1 MPNHIGHWIFVDSG
15 STEVKT
21 NDSNKDLGCI
31 VRWRTS
37 CDRCNS
43 GNQGSRDMSETRA
56 LGCIQEIC
64 VYIYMIFTDI
74 CVYIYIHLHI
84 ISMYPLSLGTDSP
97 KVMFRN
103 EVVAGQTSGGSKSIK
118 RKSRIGMFC
127 YKQYSQGN
135 FPYFL
140 DQYYDQQGLHTL
152 CHRSQ
157 IFLDPDWI
165 NSAQT
170 QVGFDLGCP
179 FWHIGL
185 AGIRLYIYGEILGKW
200 QTKCNW
206 IVYFLKFG
214 WFFHDKMVAP
224 YHHRRMI
231 YCSAY
236 SHGSVKTLTFA
247 RKGNI
252 IVLVWDLLFMILG
265 GGAC

>member
-1 MPNHIGHWIFVDSG
+1 MPEDVLHLGKAILQDNMKVQWLTETWLFRQKNTYWNSEPLTSTISRHPNQSNQGYLCCFAPMSPSSPSPLRFIRMPNDIGHWIFVDSG

-43 GNQGSRDMSETRA
+43 GNQGSRDMSETRT
-56 LGCIQEIC
+56 LGCIQEIDI
-64 VYIYMIFTDI
+64 YIYMIFTDI
-74 CVYIYIHLHI
+74 CVCIYIYLHI

-103 EVVAGQTSGGSKSIK
+103 EVVAGQTSGGSKTIK

-135 FPYFL
+135 FSYFL

-170 QVGFDLGCP
+170 QVGCNLGCP
-179 FWHIGL
+179 FWRMGL
-185 AGIRLYIYGEILGKW
+185 AGIRLYIYG
-200 QTKCNW
+200 
-206 IVYFLKFG
+206 
-214 WFFHDKMVAP
+214 
-224 YHHRRMI
+224 
-231 YCSAY
+231 
-236 SHGSVKTLTFA
+236 
-247 RKGNI
+247 
-252 IVLVWDLLFMILG
+252 
-265 GGAC
+265 